1 MNLDTIVRG
10 GTVVDGTGSAGVV
23 ADVGLRGRRV
33 EVVGDLT
40 GVRAAR
46 EHDVTGQV
54 VTPGFVDVHT
64 HSDLTTFLPDDAED
78 VKLAAVRQG
87 VTSEVVG
94 NCGWTPFPAVAERR
108 ALIRD
113 HVTAVFGGA
122 ARTFDTVAEYRTA
135 MAGRPLPT
143 NLAPLIGHG
152 TIRAAV
158 LGLGRVGSG
167 PSSAAAMERML
178 EQALDEGAFG
188 MSSGLVYPPG
198 VYSQAEELRALGVV
212 LARRGSIYATHMRN
226 EMETVGEAVEEG
238 IAVARR
244 TGAAVQLS
252 HIKVAGRERWGT
264 VGTVIDQIDRAV
276 ADGLDVR
283 GDVYPYTAGSTMLR
297 AILPPWVNEGGID
310 AMLTHLADPRS
321 RRRIAAEFVSGLP
334 GWQNFA
340 AAAGWDG
347 IVIAGAPA
355 RREIEGRSI
364 ADLARAWGQQP
375 ADVVASVLTELRGDV
390 LVVLHMMSEDDIRL
404 LLAQP
409 QMLIGSDTIP
419 LPGRPHPRTA
429 GTFARVL
436 GRYVRDGQ
444 VADLPSIIR
453 RMTSVPAQ
461 RFRLGRRGVVAPGY
475 EADLVVLDPLTVA
488 DRATFDEP
496 LLTPIGIRHVLVAGR
511 AVILDGADTGVRPGR
526 VLEPVS

>member
-1 MNLDTIVRG
+1 MNLETIMRG

-23 ADVGLRGRRV
+23 ADVGLRAGRI
-33 EVVGDLT
+33 EVVGDLA
-40 GVRAAR
+40 GVRA
-46 EHDVTGQV
+46 ELELDVTDQV
-54 VTPGFVDVHT
+54 VAPGFVDVHT
-64 HSDLTTFLPDDAED
+64 HSDLTTFLPDDAEE

-94 NCGWTPFPAVAERR
+94 NCGWTPFPTVPERR
-108 ALIRD
+108 ELIRD
-113 HVTAVFGGA
+113 HITAVFGGA
-122 ARTFDTVAEYRTA
+122 AQTFGTVAEYRAA
-135 MAGRPLPT
+135 MADRAMPT
-143 NLAPLIGHG
+143 HLAPLIGHG

-158 LGLGRVGSG
+158 LGLGRVASD
-167 PSSAAAMERML
+167 PSSVAMMGRVL

-198 VYSQAEELRALGVV
+198 VYSRTEELVALGSV
-212 LARRGSIYATHMRN
+212 LERRGSIYATHMRN
-226 EMETVGEAVEEG
+226 EMELVAGAVEEG

-244 TGAAVQLS
+244 TGVPVQLS

-264 VGTVIDQIDRAV
+264 VGAVIDQIDRAV

-297 AILPPWVNEGGID
+297 AILPPWVNAGGID
-310 AMLTHLADPRS
+310 AMLAHLADPRA
-321 RRRIAAEFVSGLP
+321 RQRIAAEYVSGLP
-334 GWQNFA
+334 EWQNFA

-364 ADLARAWGQQP
+364 ADLAQAWGQEP
-375 ADVVASVLTELRGDV
+375 ADVVAAVLTELRGDV
-390 LVVLHMMSEDDIRL
+390 LVVLHMMSEGDVRL
-404 LLAQP
+404 LLATP
-409 QMLIGSDTIP
+409 EMLIGSDTIP

-436 GRYVRDGQ
+436 GRYVRDEQ
-444 VADLPSIIR
+444 VTDLPAMIR
-453 RMTSVPAQ
+453 RMTSVPAE

-475 EADLVVLDPLTVA
+475 AADLAVFDPQAVA

-496 LLTPIGIRHVLVAGR
+496 LLAPIGIRHVLVDGR
-511 AVILDGADTGVRPGR
+511 AVILDGADTGIRPGR
-526 VLEPVS
+526 VLEPAG